1 MSISEFLSLIFV
13 VAGCMFFISGTF
25 GLIRMPDIYSR
36 LHALTKG
43 DNLGLGLVIVGV
55 IIHHQSWI
63 ITLKLVVIWL
73 LIIITSA
80 SVSHLIAKGAKARG
94 IKPWKR

>member
-1 MSISEFLSLIFV
+1 MNISNYFSLFFV
-13 VAGCMFFISGTF
+13 AAGTLFFISGTI

-43 DNLGLGLVIVGV
+43 DNLGLGLVILGV
-55 IIHHQSWI
+55 IIHQQSWI
-63 ITLKLVVIWL
+63 IAFKLLIVWL
-73 LIIITSA
+73 LIVTTSA
-80 SVSHLIAKGAKARG
+80 SVSHLIAKGAKSKG